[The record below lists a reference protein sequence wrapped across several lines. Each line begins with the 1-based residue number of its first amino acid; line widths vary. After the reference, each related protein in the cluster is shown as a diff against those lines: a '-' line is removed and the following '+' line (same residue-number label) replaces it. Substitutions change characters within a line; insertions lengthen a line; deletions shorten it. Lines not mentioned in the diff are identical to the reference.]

1 MLICQQIFGYGQQ
14 TQLRWVG
21 PTRTQA
27 VHQVVFFFL
36 LICLHRH
43 PVCDRHWNLSFSHS
57 PGWQLLLVE
66 SSQSFGRTL
75 DHLPLAHACQGLMP
89 VCSVDVGHAV
99 LQNLTHCNNQTW
111 PAQAVVRRSQGLS
124 LQRGRLQI
132 SLMRCW
138 RFSAKIKP
146 SSHYCTLLSK
156 LLDHC
161 AVHTT
166 WLVVLWI
173 LQWFSVQ
180 TSQLIDKMDHTLQD
194 SSSGEASV

>member
-14 TQLRWVG
+14 TQLKWLG
-21 PTRTQA
+21 TYKNPA
-27 VHQVVFFFL
+27 WFFFLL

-75 DHLPLAHACQGLMP
+75 DHLPLAHASQGLMP
-89 VCSVDVGHAV
+89 VCSIDVGHAT
-99 LQNLTHCNNQTW
+99 LQNLSNCNNQTW

-124 LQRGRLQI
+124 LQRGRLQN

-161 AVHTT
+161 AFHTT
-166 WLVVLWI
+166 WLVVLR
-173 LQWFSVQ
+173 WFSVQ
-180 TSQLIDKMDHTLQD
+180 TWKLIDKGDHTL
-194 SSSGEASV
+194 